1 MLDESRAAQQQ
12 ASGEEAAAAAAA
24 AAGVASS
31 IRARSPTREGEKT
44 TNNAKIVTAGA
55 AAASSKP
62 MDLGRN
68 VLAASQSGRVNMRAK
83 LAERRRAVQDVTM
96 GYGST
101 EEEEEDVTG
110 CT

>member
-1 MLDESRAAQQQ
+1 M
-12 ASGEEAAAAAAA
+12 
-24 AAGVASS
+24 
-31 IRARSPTREGEKT
+31 REGEKT
-44 TNNAKIVTAGA
+44 TNNAKSVA
-55 AAASSKP
+55 AAASKP

-96 GYGST
+96 DYGST
-101 EEEEEDVTG
+101 EEEEDVTG